1 MTISELRN
9 ILSMSQRQFSN
20 RFGIPIGTLRNWEQG
35 ISKPSE
41 YVFQMLYAMIRRDKM
56 INVETIKFMKMLD
69 ELAMHSLGGVE
80 SFEKAT
86 RDNFETKVFYD
97 QTALDDEGYRVV
109 LDARLIED
117 PYHHDIFSYYD
128 SGTNEYKIRAV
139 ADENGEMF
147 INIIFLLSEECIV
160 VENGTWYFS

>member
-1 MTISELRN
+1 
-9 ILSMSQRQFSN
+9 
-20 RFGIPIGTLRNWEQG
+20 
-35 ISKPSE
+35 
-41 YVFQMLYAMIRRDKM
+41 M

-117 PYHHDIFSYYD
+117 PYHYDIFSYYD